1 MNIILRIAR
10 VFDPFIVW
18 ARITALN
25 LKQVSPPMTAY
36 NRRNFLADLSCT
48 LAGLSAIPLTPLHHQ
63 SMESTTNVPTK
74 GEDLPC
80 WLEVVAPFIVED
92 ADGGLNCEIVLTS
105 DTFAGINGHSDG
117 KDSTDYEFLLFD
129 SSGKPIGDGGVAKR
143 MTIPAMRTT
152 VIPIRELIGDA
163 RKFFGGLKIRLRSRA
178 REKMQASDLFSSAF
192 VRWKASASFDNIHA
206 NPDPPQWQN
215 AEAYYYSMPFPP
227 LDEHQCV
234 FSLFNPNSETSAGE
248 IKAFDSLGKAIST
261 QPYELKPRASLLFDL
276 NAGRLV
282 SDPWE
287 QALPAKTGNQHGLL
301 TVSNKQG
308 TTKSFGYLMIR
319 QNRLGRFSVEHP
331 IHQNIFKP
339 KPAAAPFDNGQFKA
353 KNVLYSPLLFRAKKI
368 GGLTFD
374 SRFYFGA
381 GLPVE
386 ESLWLYPFAVDAKGQ
401 AVWSAFEDKK
411 LASTLPSQTERG
423 LIRLAANQGCALDF
437 DRLSLDA
444 RISSDFSGGLA
455 VAVSPDTNHTLFKV
469 KVNVREWGA
478 YAFTHF
484 RPGLRS
490 ARWYQKAKP
499 RGGLATDY
507 IVSGARIAK
516 NKKTVQLDE
525 LIGVMNIDDQGL
537 EAHPVLE
544 LYGNDG
550 FITRIQLGTIP
561 PFACCH
567 FLLSELIAKEIK
579 VETITLRLVDEAATL
594 LMSTL
599 HLDYELR
606 DIALDH
612 GSDRFSTF
620 LDFVCQ

>member
-1 MNIILRIAR
+1 MSK
-10 VFDPFIVW
+10 FD
-18 ARITALN
+18 
-25 LKQVSPPMTAY
+25 
-36 NRRNFLADLSCT
+36 RRNFLANLSCT
-48 LAGLSAIPLTPLHHQ
+48 LAGLAAIPLTQVQ
-63 SMESTTNVPTK
+63 SQTTDPSNGNKLT
-74 GEDLPC
+74 GEALPC
-80 WLEVVAPFIVED
+80 WLEVAAPFIVED
-92 ADGGLNCEIVLTS
+92 AELGIQCEIVLTS
-105 DTFAGINGHSDG
+105 DTFAGTNGQAG
-117 KDSTDYEFLLFD
+117 VKDSTDYEFLLFD
-129 SSGKPIGDGGVAKR
+129 SSGKAIGDGGVTKKL
-143 MTIPAMRTT
+143 TVSAMHTT

-163 RKFFGGLKIRLRSRA
+163 KKFFGGLKIRLRPNGG
-178 REKMQASDLFSSAF
+178 EIKHVSDLFSSAF
-192 VRWKASASFDNIHA
+192 VRWKAKDSFDNVHA
-206 NPDPPQWQN
+206 NPDPQQWQN
-215 AEAYYYSMPFPP
+215 AEGYFYSMPFPR
-227 LDEHQCV
+227 LAEHQCV
-234 FSLFNPNSETSAGE
+234 FSLFNPNAETSAGE
-248 IKAFDSLGKAIST
+248 IKVFDSLGKAFAT
-261 QPYELKPRASLLFDL
+261 QAYELKPYASLLFDL
-276 NAGRLV
+276 NSGQII
-282 SDPWE
+282 SDPWA
-287 QALPAKTGNQHGLL
+287 QTTPAKSYDQHGLL
-301 TVSNKQG
+301 TVSNKRG

-319 QNRLGRFSVEHP
+319 QNRQKRFSVEHP
-331 IHQNIFKP
+331 IHQSIFKP

-353 KNVLYSPLLFRAKKI
+353 KNVLYSPLLFRSKKI
-368 GGLTFD
+368 GNLTLD
-374 SRFYFGA
+374 SEFYFGA
-381 GLPVE
+381 GLPLE
-386 ESLWLYPFAVDAKGQ
+386 ESLWLYPFAVDREGN
-401 AVWSAFEDKK
+401 AVWSAIEDKK

-423 LIRLAANQGCALDF
+423 LIRLAANQSCALDF

-444 RISSDFSGGLA
+444 KISSDFSGGLA

-469 KVNVREWGA
+469 KVSVREWGA

-544 LYGNDG
+544 LYGNGG

-561 PFACCH
+561 PFACRH
-567 FLLSELIAKEIK
+567 FLLSELIAKEIN
-579 VETITLRLVDEAATL
+579 VETMTLRLVDEAATL

-620 LDFVCQ
+620 LDFICQ